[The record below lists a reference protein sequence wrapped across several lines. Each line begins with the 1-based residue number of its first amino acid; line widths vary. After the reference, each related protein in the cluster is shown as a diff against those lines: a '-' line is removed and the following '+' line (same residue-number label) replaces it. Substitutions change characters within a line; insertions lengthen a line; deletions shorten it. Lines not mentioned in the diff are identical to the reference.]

1 MSDPSTIKNNLQ
13 MILIFNLIITI
24 TIIPDY
30 PRPSPDEID
39 QEVMQSILTINTAG
53 FNVAELCWHVFISE
67 TNLWI

>member
-53 FNVAELCWHVFISE
+53 FNVAELCWYVFISE